1 MYLAFFGLAE
11 KPFAITPDPRYLYL
25 SARHADALAHLVYGI
40 NEAGGFIQLTG
51 EVGTGKT
58 TTVRS
63 LLARAPK
70 NAEIALILNPSMKPA
85 EFLRSLC
92 EELGLGTPDTAEG
105 NTKELTDLLNRYLL
119 RMHAEGR
126 RVVLI
131 VDEAQNLRPEVL
143 EQVRLLTNLE
153 TETQKLLQIILI
165 GQPELRTLLER
176 NDLRQIAQRIT
187 GRYHLDPLS
196 ADETT
201 AYIQH
206 RLRVA
211 GATMELFTA
220 GALREVH
227 RLTGGVPRLINIICD
242 RALLGAYSE
251 ERHQVRAELVRR
263 AAQEVFGHRVAPA
276 WMPAAVAA
284 AVSIV
289 VITSALSLLRY
300 WPVRHAATAG
310 KATTTAAAPAP
321 AGSAASVAAGGST
334 AVPASAGTAVP
345 GTPAPGTPAP
355 GAPAIGVPGLTPG
368 TGVPGMG
375 APTQPTPAPS
385 LALALQQHRAETD
398 ADAAFTALFGLWKV
412 DYLSGSAD
420 GCTQAAAKGLSCF
433 SQRGSLAQLRQ
444 FNRPA
449 VLMLSDTAGTP
460 YEVVLVALGD
470 DTVSLRLGRD
480 GVTVSIAELSR
491 YWFGDFVL
499 LWRPGVAG
507 AHDLSA
513 GMRGRQVQQLR
524 AQLARWRGESPDRS
538 AGDEFD
544 SALLQQVEQFQRANH
559 LAVDGVAGLETQL
572 ALDGALAEQE
582 TPVLHPGPDLASAAR
597 RTPS

>member
-25 SARHADALAHLVYGI
+25 SARHADALAHLLYGV

-70 NAEIALILNPSMKPA
+70 NAEIALILNPSMTPA
-85 EFLRSLC
+85 EFLRALC
-92 EELGLGTPDTAEG
+92 EELGLGAPDTADG
-105 NTKELTDLLNRYLL
+105 NTKDLTDLLNRYLL

-143 EQVRLLTNLE
+143 EEVRLLTNLE

-165 GQPELRTLLER
+165 GQPELRSLLER
-176 NDLRQIAQRIT
+176 TELRQIAQRVT

-196 ADETT
+196 GSETA
-201 AYIQH
+201 AYVLH

-211 GATMELFTA
+211 GATADLFTP

-251 ERHQVRAELVRR
+251 ERHQVRAELVRH
-263 AAQEVFGHRVAPA
+263 AAEEVFGHRISPP
-276 WMPAAVAA
+276 WLPAAVAG
-284 AVSIV
+284 AVLA
-289 VITSALSLLRY
+289 VIMISGLILLRFGPFQAPRPAASY
-300 WPVRHAATAG
+300 VTAAGDTVAKSAPATRAAGPATPAAAGNAATGPAAAG
-310 KATTTAAAPAP
+310 AAATTAAATA
-321 AGSAASVAAGGST
+321 ATVAAAS
-334 AVPASAGTAVP
+334 
-345 GTPAPGTPAP
+345 
-355 GAPAIGVPGLTPG
+355 
-368 TGVPGMG
+368 
-375 APTQPTPAPS
+375 PS

-398 ADAAFTALFGLWKV
+398 ADAAFTALLGLWKV
-412 DYLSGSAD
+412 DYVAGSTD
-420 GCTQAAAKGLSCF
+420 GCTQAAAQGLTCF

-449 VLMLSDTAGTP
+449 VLMLSDEGGMP
-460 YEVVLVALGD
+460 YQVVLVGMGD
-470 DTVSLRLGRD
+470 DSVSLRLGRD
-480 GVTVSIAELSR
+480 QITVSIAELSR

-499 LWRPGVAG
+499 LWHPGVSG

-513 GMRGRQVQQLR
+513 GMRGRQVRLLR
-524 AQLARWRGESPDRS
+524 DQLARWRGESPDPR

-544 SALLQQVEQFQRANH
+544 AALLQQVEQFQRANH

-572 ALDGALAEQE
+572 ALDGALADEE
-582 TPVLHPGPDLASAAR
+582 TPVLRSRTAIASANS
-597 RTPS
+597 RTAS